1 MTNEGAPL
9 YGVPSVRD
17 GALMHRRGE
26 TTREAEVRHNPD
38 SAVGSNDVSG
48 AASDR
53 VRIHQL
59 KTHDSLK
66 RGAFIMGLIEGAST
80 LVLVYRRFS

>member
-1 MTNEGAPL
+1 MASGRVRWRVWVTNEGTPL

-17 GALMHRRGE
+17 GALMHRRGK

-38 SAVGSNDVSG
+38 S
-48 AASDR
+48 
-53 VRIHQL
+53 
-59 KTHDSLK
+59 LK
-66 RGAFIMGLIEGAST
+66 RGVIIMGLIEGAST